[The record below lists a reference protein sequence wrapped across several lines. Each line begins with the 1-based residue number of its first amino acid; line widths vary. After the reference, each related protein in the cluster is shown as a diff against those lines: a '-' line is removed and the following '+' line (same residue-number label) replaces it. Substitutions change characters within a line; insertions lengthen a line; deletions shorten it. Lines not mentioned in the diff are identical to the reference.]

1 MKPLR
6 AINFVRDF
14 KVSIIYLLSNSSI
27 IICTYCY
34 RAHFSVRGYNHS
46 KNVDDEELPEQ
57 LILDDQQ
64 NGLHN
69 QQDEQDWRQDGDNP
83 VRVPTGAIDIG
94 EIQDIIS

>member
-1 MKPLR
+1 MYGDPHLHHDISHK
-6 AINFVRDF
+6 AQ
-14 KVSIIYLLSNSSI
+14 
-27 IICTYCY
+27 CY
-34 RAHFSVRGYNHS
+34 HCDDEGNHS

-83 VRVPTGAIDIG
+83 VRVPTGASDILDSSISCGG
-94 EIQDIIS
+94 ET